1 MKYFIIILFTVVL
14 NHLKAQTITVNI
26 AGIRSD
32 SGQILIGVYMSDNA
46 FQNQE
51 PIKRITVPKTDI
63 KDGKLTA
70 LIKGLRP
77 GTYGFA
83 LMDDEDMDRLMKYKF
98 FLPSEGFGFSNYYH
112 SGILKVHFDDF
123 KFNLDLKDK
132 VIEMKLRYL

>member
-1 MKYFIIILFTVVL
+1 LKFSILIPFIFALSFL
-14 NHLKAQTITVNI
+14 QAQTITVNI
-26 AGIRSD
+26 EGIKSD
-32 SGQILIGVYMSDNA
+32 SGQILIGIYLNDND

-63 KDGKLTA
+63 KDGKLTT

-112 SGILKVHFDDF
+112 SGILRVHFDDF
-123 KFNLDLKDK
+123 KFNLDVKDK
-132 VIEMKLRYL
+132 IIEMKLRYL